1 MTPASRPRA
10 VFTPT
15 LIAAAVAGLVC
26 ASALPRA
33 FAQSAWTSAPPY
45 ADMARADWFNA
56 ANWSAGVPGAGTAVT
71 VNLVPGTVVGI
82 VSGPASAASVD
93 ASNGTLMVVEG
104 TGRLDTGLF
113 NLGSSDGRD
122 VQTLLRIGSGGTVN
136 AARFVSQG
144 GGGTE
149 NTVSLSGAGS
159 ALNVAG
165 ELQIGRS
172 GTGLMQLDEGAR
184 VSAGTLQLGQAGT
197 ADGHVLVIGETPVDA
212 LVAERIVLATP
223 GSTLA
228 ISRAGTAPL
237 VLGAAISG
245 PGRFEVSSPVT
256 LTGDNTQSGDIVLGS
271 TLRVG
276 DGASAGSITGNLSGF
291 GRVVFDRGPGRVAY
305 DGAIGGSIAI
315 DKENAGT
322 LALGGAHDT
331 DGRTRV
337 LGGTLLVNGAL
348 PRSTV
353 EVASGATLGGL
364 GQVKAAT
371 VRAGGTLAPGDSGV
385 GTFAVLGD
393 LALDPGSRL
402 HYDLGTPGVPGA
414 GDLVTVAG
422 NLTLDG
428 SLHVSERVGY
438 GNGVQTLMRVDGS
451 IADNGLE
458 LGAMPT
464 GFTHAV
470 HVRGSTVELEVSGGA
485 VGTNQFWDGGGTAGD
500 GVVAGGD
507 GSWRYLEPQWTDIAG
522 RNAEAWNG
530 NMAIFQG
537 RAGAVIIDGLFDFKG
552 MQFRSD
558 GYRLEEGSHAE
569 GSLPGRLVPQLD
581 EAPVRVDAGVTA
593 TFNVGIE
600 GPGGILKTGPGTL
613 VLAGRND
620 HGGVTAVDE
629 GVLRAGRANTF
640 SEASHHDVR
649 RGGTLDL
656 AGHDQTV
663 AGLTV
668 AGTVSLVGTEPGTRL
683 TVRGPYVGQDGTL
696 RLGTRLGDSGSLS
709 DRLVID
715 GGVREETL
723 ALKAGTVSATATGLR
738 ANAAASVT
746 GRTQVQIVNLGGLG
760 ALTTGDGI
768 EVVSAI
774 NGATT
779 TAQTTRD
786 AFALVGGHVDAGAF
800 EYRLHAAD
808 AQGLGENWYLRSSVG
823 VTPPP
828 PPPPPPPAP
837 PSSGGGSAEP
847 PPAPPPTLPP
857 APVPVER
864 PAYRVQVPM
873 LAALPAQL
881 RESDLTMLSNLHQR
895 SGALPA
901 AGDGPPLRRA
911 WGRVIVADPTL
922 AQRGAVDPRSEM
934 HLGGFQAGTDL
945 WAGAGWRAGVYVGQL
960 EGKADVQGF
969 ASGLW
974 GAIGRTDLRSRYLGG
989 YATYA
994 NAAGFYAD
1002 AVLQFGRHDYTA
1014 RPLAALPVEGKGR
1027 STVASVE
1034 IGQPFELGAG
1044 WALEP
1049 QLQLIHQ
1056 SRSIDEALIPA
1067 ATVSQDSANGWL
1079 LRAGL
1084 RLKGR
1089 IAAGDGVVE
1098 PYGRLN
1104 VYKASAGHDIARFAG
1119 PAASTDIASGA
1130 SGTSAE
1136 LAGGFSW
1143 RLGPAVSVYGELGR
1157 RFALGGNL
1165 RSRASVQASAGINV
1179 RW

>member
-1 MTPASRPRA
+1 MTSASRPRA

-15 LIAAAVAGLVC
+15 LIAAAVAGMVC
-26 ASALPRA
+26 ASFATSA
-33 FAQSAWTSAPPY
+33 FAQTAWTSAPPY
-45 ADMARADWFNA
+45 DDFSRADWFNA
-56 ANWSAGVPGAGTAVT
+56 ANWSAGVPGAGTAAT
-71 VNLVPGTVVGI
+71 VNLVPGTAVGI
-82 VSGPASAASVD
+82 LSGAASAASVD
-93 ASNGTLMVVEG
+93 AANGVLVVVEG
-104 TGRLDTGLF
+104 PGRLDTGLF
-113 NLGSSDGRD
+113 TLGRTDGLD
-122 VQTLLRIGSGGTVN
+122 ALSVLRIGNGGIVN
-136 AARFVSQG
+136 AARFVSEG

-159 ALNVAG
+159 ALHVSG

-172 GTGLMQLDEGAR
+172 GTAMMQLDEGAR
-184 VSAGTLQLGQAGT
+184 VSAGTLQIGQAG
-197 ADGHVLVIGETPVDA
+197 AANGHVRVIGSTPGDA
-212 LVAERIVLATP
+212 LVAERIVLAMP
-223 GSTLA
+223 DSTLFV
-228 ISRAGTAPL
+228 SQSGVVPL
-237 VLGAAISG
+237 VLRAAISG
-245 PGRFEVSSPVT
+245 PGRFEIETPVT
-256 LTGDNTQSGDIVLGS
+256 LTGENTQTGNIALGS

-276 DGASAGSITGNLSGF
+276 DGANSGSIVSNIEGF

-305 DGAIGGSIAI
+305 DGAIGGNVGI

-331 DGRTRV
+331 SGSTRV

-353 EVASGATLGGL
+353 EVAGGATLGGL
-364 GQVKAAT
+364 GQVQVAT
-371 VRAGGTLAPGDSGV
+371 VRAGGTLAPGDNGV

-393 LALDPGSRL
+393 LMLDPGSRL
-402 HYDLGTPGVPGA
+402 RYDLGTPGVPGA

-422 NLTLDG
+422 DLTLDG
-428 SLHVSERVGY
+428 SLDVSERVGY
-438 GNGVQTLMRVDGS
+438 GNGVQTLMRVDGR

-458 LGAMPT
+458 LGAMPA

-470 HVRGSTVELEVSGGA
+470 HVSGSRVELEVSGGA
-485 VGTNQFWDGGGTAGD
+485 VGVNQFWDGEGPGGD

-507 GSWRYLEPQWTDIAG
+507 GRWRYLDPQWTDIAG

-537 RAGAVIIDGLFDFKG
+537 RAGAVTIDGLFDFKG
-552 MQFRSD
+552 MQFRAD

-569 GSLPGRLVPQLD
+569 GSLPGRLVPQLA
-581 EAPVRVDAGVTA
+581 ESPVRVDAGATA

-600 GPGGILKTGPGTL
+600 GTGGILKTGPGTL

-620 HGGVTAVDE
+620 HSGLTAVDE
-629 GVLRAGRANTF
+629 GVLRAGRADTL
-640 SEASHHDVR
+640 SAASHHDVR
-649 RGGTLDL
+649 LGGTLDL

-683 TVRGPYVGQDGTL
+683 TVRGPYVGQGGTL
-696 RLGTRLGDSGSLS
+696 RLGTRLGGSGSLS

-715 GGVREETL
+715 GGRSDETQ
-723 ALKAGTVSATATGLR
+723 AAKAGTVRSTATGLR
-738 ANAAASVT
+738 ANAAGVT
-746 GRTQVQIVNLGGLG
+746 GRTLVQIVNLGGLG

-768 EVVSAI
+768 EVVNAI

-786 AFALVGGHVDAGAF
+786 AFALSGGHVDAGAF

-808 AQGLGENWYLRSSVG
+808 AQGLGENWYLRSN
-823 VTPPP
+823 VTVTPAPPP
-828 PPPPPPPAP
+828 PSPPAP
-837 PSSGGGSAEP
+837 PSSGGGSPESP
-847 PPAPPPTLPP
+847 PPLLPAPP
-857 APVPVER
+857 APVER

-881 RESDLTMLSNLHQR
+881 REGDLTMLSNLHQR
-895 SGALPA
+895 SGQPQA
-901 AGDGPPLRRA
+901 AGDGPAARRA
-911 WGRVIVADPTL
+911 WGRIIVADPTL
-922 AQRGAVDPRSEM
+922 AQRGAVDPRSQM
-934 HLGGFQAGTDL
+934 HLSGFQAGTDL
-945 WAGAGWRAGVYVGQL
+945 WAGAQWRAGVYVGQL
-960 EGKADVQGF
+960 EGKAEVQGF

-994 NAAGFYAD
+994 DPAGFYAD

-1014 RPLAALPVEGKGR
+1014 QPLAALPVEGKGR
-1027 STVASVE
+1027 STVASLE
-1034 IGQPFELGAG
+1034 IGQPFDIGAG
-1044 WALEP
+1044 WTLEP

-1056 SRSIDEALIPA
+1056 SRAIDQTLIPA
-1067 ATVSQDSANGWL
+1067 AVVSQDSANGWMA
-1079 LRAGL
+1079 RAGL

-1089 IAAGDGVVE
+1089 IAAGAGVVE
-1098 PYGRLN
+1098 PYGRIN
-1104 VYKASAGHDIARFAG
+1104 VYRMAAGDDIARFAG
-1119 PAASTDIASGA
+1119 PAARTDIASGA
-1130 SGTSAE
+1130 SGSSAE

-1143 RLGPAVSVYGELGR
+1143 RVGPAVSVYGELGR
-1157 RFALGGNL
+1157 RFALGGGL
-1165 RSRASVQASAGINV
+1165 RSRASVQVSAGVNV